1 MQRGLL
7 MKTLPLKKGVT
18 HIGIQD
24 HELRVFD
31 IIMYTEFGTSY
42 NSYLVQGTEKTAL
55 IETVKVKFIDEYIE
69 KIKSLTSLDKIDYI
83 VVNHT
88 EPDHVGSVEKL
99 IELMPNV
106 TIVGSASALKFL
118 KNITNCEFKS
128 LLTTVVDT
136 IDLGG
141 KTLSFI
147 PAPFLHWPDSIYT
160 YLKED
165 KILFTCDSF
174 GAHYAHDEVLL
185 STVTQQDDYKKA
197 LRYYYN
203 MIFGPFKQHML
214 SAIAKI
220 EHLPID
226 IIANGHGPVLDKN
239 PMEIVALC
247 KEWSTEINP
256 NTKKTIVVPYV
267 SAYGYTRMM
276 AEEIERTVKE
286 KYSDK
291 VDIFLYDMVEI
302 SKEVILDKIYWADAL
317 LFGSPTINSD
327 ALPPIWDLLISLNPI
342 VHGKKYAS
350 AFGSYGW
357 SGEAVKNIEARLKQ
371 LRFKVIPGLR
381 VEFKPSSSDLSE
393 VSKFAIEFTD
403 DLLGQ

>member
-1 MQRGLL
+1 
-7 MKTLPLKKGVT
+7 MKTLQLKQGVT

-24 HELRVFD
+24 HDLRVFD

-69 KIKSLTSLDKIDYI
+69 KIKSLTTLDKIDYI

-99 IELMPNV
+99 IELMPNA

-128 LLTTVVDT
+128 LLTTVVDK

-141 KTLSFI
+141 KTLTFI

-160 YLKED
+160 YLEED

-185 STVTQQDDYKKA
+185 STVTNRGDYEKA
-197 LRYYYN
+197 LKYYYD

-214 SAIAKI
+214 NAIAKI
-220 EHLPID
+220 EPLEID
-226 IIANGHGPVLDKN
+226 IIANGHGPVLDKD
-239 PMEIVALC
+239 PMSIVEQC
-247 KEWSTEINP
+247 KQWSTEVNP
-256 NTKKTIVVPYV
+256 NTKKTIIVPYV

-276 AEEIERTVKE
+276 AEEIERTINE
-286 KYSDK
+286 NFSEQ
-291 VDIFLYDMVEI
+291 VDILLFDMVEI
-302 SKEVILDKIYWADAL
+302 KKDVILEQIYWADGI

-381 VEFKPSSSDLSE
+381 VEFKPSQTDLSE
-393 VSKFAIEFTD
+393 VSKFAMEFTQ
-403 DLLGQ
+403 DLLAQ

>member
-1 MQRGLL
+1 
-7 MKTLPLKKGVT
+7 MKTLQLKQGVT

-24 HELRVFD
+24 HDLRVFD

-69 KIKSLTSLDKIDYI
+69 KIKSLTTLDKIDYI

-99 IELMPNV
+99 IELMPNA
-106 TIVGSASALKFL
+106 TLVGSASALKFL

-128 LLTTVVDT
+128 LLTTVVDK

-141 KTLSFI
+141 KTLTFI

-160 YLKED
+160 YLEED

-174 GAHYAHDEVLL
+174 GSHYAHDEVLL
-185 STVTQQDDYKKA
+185 STVTNRADYEKA
-197 LRYYYN
+197 LKYYYD

-214 SAIAKI
+214 NAIAKI
-220 EHLPID
+220 EHLEID
-226 IIANGHGPVLDKN
+226 IIANGHGPVLDKD
-239 PMEIVALC
+239 PMAIVEQC
-247 KEWSTEINP
+247 KQWSTEVNP
-256 NTKKTIVVPYV
+256 NTKKTIIVPYV

-276 AEEIERTVKE
+276 AEEIERTIHE
-286 KYSDK
+286 NFSEE
-291 VDIFLYDMVEI
+291 VDILLFDMVEVKKDI
-302 SKEVILDKIYWADAL
+302 ILEHIYWADGI

-381 VEFKPSSSDLSE
+381 VEFKPSQTDLSE
-393 VSKFAIEFTD
+393 VSKFAMEFTQ
-403 DLLGQ
+403 DLLTK

>member
-1 MQRGLL
+1 
-7 MKTLPLKKGVT
+7 MKTITLKPGVSY
-18 HIGIQD
+18 IGVQD
-24 HELRVFD
+24 PTLRVFD

-42 NSYLVQGTEKTAL
+42 NSYIVQGAEKTAL
-55 IETVKVKFIDEYIE
+55 IETVKVKFIDEYID
-69 KIKSLTSLDKIDYI
+69 KIKSFTSLDKIDYI

-99 IELMPNV
+99 IALMPNA

-128 LLTTVVDT
+128 LLTTVVDS

-174 GAHYAHDEVLL
+174 GAHYAHDEILL
-185 STVTQQDDYKKA
+185 STVTQPSDYKKA
-197 LRYYYN
+197 LRYYFD

-214 SAIAKI
+214 TAIAEI
-220 EHLPID
+220 EHLDID
-226 IIANGHGPVLDKN
+226 IIANGHGPVLDVN
-239 PMEIVALC
+239 PMEIVKLC

-256 NTKKTIVVPYV
+256 NSKRTIIVPYV

-276 AEEIERTVKE
+276 AEEIERTVV
-286 KYSDK
+286 DK
-291 VDIFLYDMVEI
+291 FGDRVDIFLYDMVEVK
-302 SKEVILDKIYWADAL
+302 KEDILDQIYWADGI

-327 ALPPIWDLLISLNPI
+327 ALPPIWDILISLNPI

-381 VEFKPSSSDLSE
+381 VEFKPSAADLSE
-393 VSKFAIEFTD
+393 VTKFAIEFTQ

>member
-1 MQRGLL
+1 
-7 MKTLPLKKGVT
+7 MKPLSLKDGISYIGV
-18 HIGIQD
+18 QD
-24 HELRVFD
+24 HDLRVFD

-42 NSYLVQGTEKTAL
+42 NSYIVQGSEKTAL

-69 KIKSLTSLDKIDYI
+69 KIKKITDLDKIDYI

-88 EPDHVGSVEKL
+88 EPDHVGSVAQL
-99 IELMPNV
+99 VELMPNA

-118 KNITNCEFKS
+118 KNITNLELNT
-128 LLTTVVDT
+128 LLSTCIDS

-141 KTLSFI
+141 KTLTFI

-160 YLKED
+160 YIEED
-165 KILFTCDSF
+165 KVLFTCDSF

-185 STVTQQDDYKKA
+185 STVTAEADYKSA
-197 LRYYYN
+197 LRYYYD

-214 SAIAKI
+214 NAISKI
-220 EHLPID
+220 SKLDID
-226 IIANGHGPVLDKN
+226 MICPGHGPVLDVN
-239 PMEIVALC
+239 PLDIVQIC
-247 KEWSTEINP
+247 KEWSTETNP
-256 NTKKTIVVPYV
+256 NAKKSIIIPYV
-267 SAYGYTRMM
+267 SAYGYTKIM
-276 AEEIERTVKE
+276 AEEISATIIS
-286 KYSDK
+286 KYGDTID
-291 VDIFLYDMVEI
+291 VELFDMVEADPA
-302 SKEVILDKIYWADAL
+302 EVIEKIYWADGI

-327 ALPPIWDLLISLNPI
+327 ALPPIWNILISLNPI

-381 VEFKPSSSDLSE
+381 VEFKPSETDLD
-393 VSKFAIEFTD
+393 AIRAYTD
-403 DLLGQ
+403 TFVADLLHK

>member
-1 MQRGLL
+1 
-7 MKTLPLKKGVT
+7 MKTLPLKNGVT

-42 NSYLVQGTEKTAL
+42 NSYLVQGTKKTAL

-69 KIKSLTSLDKIDYI
+69 KIRTLTTLDKIDYI

-88 EPDHVGSVEKL
+88 EPDHVGSVEQL
-99 IELMPNV
+99 IQLMPNA

-128 LLTTVVDT
+128 LLTTVVEQL
-136 IDLGG
+136 DLGE

-174 GAHYAHDEVLL
+174 GAHYAHDQVLL
-185 STVTQQDDYKKA
+185 STVTNRADYENA
-197 LRYYYN
+197 LRYYFD
-203 MIFGPFKQHML
+203 MIFGPFKEHMRN
-214 SAIAKI
+214 AIEKI
-220 EHLPID
+220 ENLDIE
-226 IIANGHGPVLDKN
+226 IIANGHGPVLDQN
-239 PMEIVALC
+239 PMDIVKKC
-247 KEWSTEINP
+247 KEWSTETNP
-256 NTKKTIVVPYV
+256 NTKKTIVIPFV

-276 AEEIERTVKE
+276 AEEIEKTIRQN
-286 KYSDK
+286 YNDL
-291 VDIFLYDMVEI
+291 VDVFLFDMVEV
-302 SKEVILDKIYWADAL
+302 SKEVILDKIYWADGI

-371 LRFKVIPGLR
+371 LRFKVIPGIR
-381 VEFKPSSSDLSE
+381 VEFKPSQSNLTE
-393 VSKFAIEFTD
+393 VAKFALEFTE
-403 DLLGQ
+403 DLLG